1 MDITNWDSVLQFT
14 SGANM
19 EFGLQDHDFPEQ
31 STSST
36 PNLQVPTPPHST
48 DGGSPICDDPSDNNV
63 LVSISTTFYPGANLH
78 SLPPDL
84 ALLSTDSVFFYVHS
98 HIILAAMFFLHI
110 GRSDALKRI
119 LLQPPHPHAPTP
131 WCDFADQKNLTRA
144 WALASAYLAWD
155 ARPDVST
162 GFLEA
167 ALTPLVEHLSCDL
180 CKQGLKDRIKN
191 LIVQCGEMNTV
202 DLDSIFQFPT
212 TNLDLP
218 ENGLGTFSTV
228 ELQVPTPPDSSPG
241 SPISDVLNDAQVS
254 ISTAFHLDA
263 HWQHSPPDFALL
275 SSDLVTFYVH
285 LQVMLSGSKNSFR
298 SLLPICPPDV
308 PTSTLAQSREY
319 LFNTAIHVP
328 ESSQVLNII
337 LHAIYAVSASPHLLS
352 FSLLTLTDEMAK
364 EIGSTYLRKMFFLHM
379 GRVDA
384 LKRLLLQPPSLHA
397 PIRGCVFADQRTLT
411 RAWALASAYVA
422 WDARPDISKSFLESS
437 LTPLAE
443 HLTCKL
449 CKKSLNERIRDL
461 VVHWSIRT
469 I

>member
-98 HIILAAMFFLHI
+98 HIILAASDNNFLSLIPTSSSKEQSSNMVIHVPELSPVLNIILHIIYNISCSHYSPSFGTLSDAVHRLPSYGIDPKSCITPSTPIHALLLSHAPLCPLDVYTLAAKYDLYDLAVPTSSHLLSFQLSTLTDDTAEAIGPKYLRRMFFLHI

-191 LIVQCGEMNTV
+191 LIVQWSV
-202 DLDSIFQFPT
+202 VKLPT
-212 TNLDLP
+212 TSF
-218 ENGLGTFSTV
+218 FS
-228 ELQVPTPPDSSPG
+228 VPKSS
-241 SPISDVLNDAQVS
+241 
-254 ISTAFHLDA
+254 
-263 HWQHSPPDFALL
+263 
-275 SSDLVTFYVH
+275 VH
-285 LQVMLSGSKNSFR
+285 LLYAIQPLESTDA
-298 SLLPICPPDV
+298 LP
-308 PTSTLAQSREY
+308 
-319 LFNTAIHVP
+319 FNT
-328 ESSQVLNII
+328 
-337 LHAIYAVSASPHLLS
+337 
-352 FSLLTLTDEMAK
+352 
-364 EIGSTYLRKMFFLHM
+364 
-379 GRVDA
+379 
-384 LKRLLLQPPSLHA
+384 
-397 PIRGCVFADQRTLT
+397 
-411 RAWALASAYVA
+411 
-422 WDARPDISKSFLESS
+422 
-437 LTPLAE
+437 
-443 HLTCKL
+443 
-449 CKKSLNERIRDL
+449 
-461 VVHWSIRT
+461 
-469 I
+469 

>member
-98 HIILAAMFFLHI
+98 HIILAASDNNFLSLIPTSSSKEQSSNMVIHVPELSPVLNIILHIIYNISCSHYSPSFGTLSDAVHRLPSYGIDPKSCITPSTPIHALLLSHAPLCPLDVYTLAAKYDLYDLAVPTSSHLLSFQLSTLTDDTAEAIGPKYLRRMFFLHI
-110 GRSDALKRI
+110 GRSDALKRVRSKKIQYLSQLTSGQI

-191 LIVQCGEMNTV
+191 LIVQWSV
-202 DLDSIFQFPT
+202 VKKIPVVT
-212 TNLDLP
+212 TGDNPVSGGSRVASVYRSKKTGAL
-218 ENGLGTFSTV
+218 TFTLFSESAV
-228 ELQVPTPPDSSPG
+228 E
-241 SPISDVLNDAQVS
+241 
-254 ISTAFHLDA
+254 
-263 HWQHSPPDFALL
+263 
-275 SSDLVTFYVH
+275 
-285 LQVMLSGSKNSFR
+285 K
-298 SLLPICPPDV
+298 
-308 PTSTLAQSREY
+308 
-319 LFNTAIHVP
+319 
-328 ESSQVLNII
+328 
-337 LHAIYAVSASPHLLS
+337 
-352 FSLLTLTDEMAK
+352 
-364 EIGSTYLRKMFFLHM
+364 
-379 GRVDA
+379 
-384 LKRLLLQPPSLHA
+384 
-397 PIRGCVFADQRTLT
+397 
-411 RAWALASAYVA
+411 
-422 WDARPDISKSFLESS
+422 
-437 LTPLAE
+437 
-443 HLTCKL
+443 
-449 CKKSLNERIRDL
+449 
-461 VVHWSIRT
+461 
-469 I
+469 